1 MKDHSQAAMNST
13 NLKLRNLLI
22 ALECLELEAPAKEI
36 FLRSFDLT
44 EKFFLEFGD
53 IIEDLQTVK
62 ARLKAIDNI
71 LKDVIKMIRNLMKSL
86 DKVKDKVELIFWE
99 DQMKK
104 LRNFVNIHTKAVR
117 IYYAYLKNPNNPSSV
132 EMENFLCYASA
143 MLKGA
148 GLDLKAFDRVEDDSD
163 ETEVSEVKGNDDEN
177 LDNVKETEDVTMM
190 VEDKNE
196 LDGKLDDKSLV
207 VEKVDGIPE
216 ASKKEIG
223 DDLKEKVSLDNT
235 NALEAAGNDEDE
247 LVDDPETTEAE
258 ASNLDDLKLPQLD
271 LNASFAKDT
280 HVKPETHPE
289 DASEDIIGNHVDAT
303 KVVEV
308 VGISEDLTPDAKSNH
323 DITENDDDEDVGVND
338 EKSSLAVK
346 ESFAKVDEDTDDEV
360 RGYKEISV
368 SENDDQFN
376 NEVNEDILDKVKDL
390 AVDVRDNSKEILE
403 NPNKFTEAKVERNVV
418 KLLFE
423 GTFKENSEEILE
435 NLDKFPEPE
444 IKVEEVGS
452 DEANVLKPEPKIEA
466 NAVEPPLD
474 NDLDESLDEGQ
485 EYNLEVDVKATK
497 DNALRVAFAQKVVPV
512 GIEKSAVDGSVA
524 KEPDP
529 DATAVNAGN
538 LTPEVKTN
546 VKAENEEHENLASLS
561 QRTLELKTIALWE
574 KLMYIRKVGHF
585 QFDAIV
591 VDKHEFDKEHNC
603 VLAKVLVI
611 TTFIQPMDMPV
622 NYFLLLYDVSR
633 LDNFKLLLSF
643 PWRPGDLLSWV
654 CYNAMMFFVLVLQL
668 LYVLKES
675 KVCCVMTPTAA
686 CEKSDMEADDSELE
700 QLEPKS
706 DLPVFLLDVNTDQ
719 GQEEDVLVDEIAS
732 ADTSMVDDLAFVMPR
747 LFPRLVYLG
756 QFTPL
761 KIITPGTTYTVK

>member
-1 MKDHSQAAMNST
+1 MDINGLYMAKIPIKLW
-13 NLKLRNLLI
+13 LKLNDP
-22 ALECLELEAPAKEI
+22 EYEI
-36 FLRSFDLT
+36 FRRSSHMFNDFVC
-44 EKFFLEFGD
+44 E
-53 IIEDLQTVK
+53 VK
-62 ARLKAIDNI
+62 APTTGIVINKLIKLDET
-71 LKDVIKMIRNLMKSL
+71 LQDVVELIQNHIKSL
-86 DKVKDKVELIFWE
+86 DEIKNKEEITYWDSQITKLEDDVDDQIKIHVESFQKDPVKDRENLERASQELLALKRASALDWKSFAKVKGYPIE
-99 DQMKK
+99 
-104 LRNFVNIHTKAVR
+104 
-117 IYYAYLKNPNNPSSV
+117 S
-132 EMENFLCYASA
+132 
-143 MLKGA
+143 
-148 GLDLKAFDRVEDDSD
+148 
-163 ETEVSEVKGNDDEN
+163 EVSEVKGHDKN
-177 LDNVKETEDVTMM
+177 LDNVKETKDVTMM
-190 VEDKNE
+190 VEGENE

-207 VEKVDGIPE
+207 VEKVDDIPE
-216 ASKKEIG
+216 ASEKEI
-223 DDLKEKVSLDNT
+223 DDKLKEKVSHDIYAPEAASNDVKELLDNP
-235 NALEAAGNDEDE
+235 EA
-247 LVDDPETTEAE
+247 TEADVV
-258 ASNLDDLKLPQLD
+258 SSVNDPTQPQHE
-271 LNASFAKDT
+271 LNACFAKEMQIEHDSD
-280 HVKPETHPE
+280 ET
-289 DASEDIIGNHVDAT
+289 SEELNGNQVDINEVV
-303 KVVEV
+303 KVVTEK
-308 VGISEDLTPDAKSNH
+308 GEDQKPDSKSHH
-323 DITENDDDEDVGVND
+323 DIAKNDDDKVFDVKIENSKLSDEEAIVKVN
-338 EKSSLAVK
+338 E
-346 ESFAKVDEDTDDEV
+346 EDTDEDV
-360 RGYKEISV
+360 RGNDEISV

-403 NPNKFTEAKVERNVV
+403 NPNEFTEAKVERNVV

-561 QRTLELKTIALWE
+561 QRTLKLKTIALWE

-643 PWRPGDLLSWV
+643 PWRPGDLLNWV

-675 KVCCVMTPTAA
+675 KVCSVMTPTAA

-747 LFPRLVYLG
+747 LFPRLVYLE

-761 KIITPGTTYTVK
+761 KIITPGTTYTVSERWRS